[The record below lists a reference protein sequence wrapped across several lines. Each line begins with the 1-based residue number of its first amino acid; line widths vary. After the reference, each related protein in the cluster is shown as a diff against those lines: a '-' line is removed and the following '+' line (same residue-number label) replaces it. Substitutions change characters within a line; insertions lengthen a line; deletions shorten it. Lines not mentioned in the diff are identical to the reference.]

1 MSKNKWTSLKKPEN
15 NQVNTNAR
23 KFKSNDDFFK
33 SRDKRIANAKRSGLS
48 SLAQAIYLLGLAR
61 LCNAEKVA
69 RRSHNMLGF
78 KIRT

>member
-1 MSKNKWTSLKKPEN
+1 MSKSKWTSLKKPAE

-33 SRDKRIANAKRSGLS
+33 SRNKRIANAKSSGLS
-48 SLAQAIYLLGLAR
+48 PLAVAIYSLGIAR

-69 RRSHNMLGF
+69 RRGNNMLGF
-78 KIRT
+78 KIRI

>member
-1 MSKNKWTSLKKPEN
+1 MSKSKWTSLKKPAE

-33 SRDKRIANAKRSGLS
+33 SRTKRIANAKSSGLS
-48 SLAQAIYLLGLAR
+48 PLAVAIYSLGIAR

-69 RRSHNMLGF
+69 RRGNNMLGF
-78 KIRT
+78 KIRI